1 MPLLTCLSRTW
12 AHIQG
17 NLFPWLTEQLGPLTE
32 THKRVVM
39 TLELAGV
46 EAFVQAWPGLPGRPP
61 HDRAALAR
69 AFVAK
74 AVLGLPT
81 TSMLI
86 ERLMVDRQLRRLCGW
101 EHPGQVPSEA
111 TFSRAFAE
119 FARSALPDR
128 LHEALITRSYEDRLI
143 GHISRDATAIEAREK
158 PVKTAAPGAS
168 TSAEPLSKRQP
179 PKRKRGRPK
188 KGEVVEKKE
197 PRRLERQAAMSPA
210 MSLDEMLSDLPTHCA
225 VGTKRNAKGHT
236 TSWIGYKLHLDVAD
250 GDIPISAVLTSASLH
265 DSQVAIPLATMTA
278 CRVTNLYDLMDSAY
292 DAPEIEAKS
301 RALGHVPIIDRHPRN
316 VPGGKEAIA
325 AEARGR
331 RKAGY
336 VLAEDVRYNERSA
349 AERVNGRVKDD
360 FGGRHVR
367 VRGHAKVFCH
377 LMFGVLALTIDQLM
391 RLVT

>member
-1 MPLLTCLSRTW
+1 
-12 AHIQG
+12 
-17 NLFPWLTEQLGPLTE
+17 
-32 THKRVVM
+32 
-39 TLELAGV
+39 
-46 EAFVQAWPGLPGRPP
+46 
-61 HDRAALAR
+61 
-69 AFVAK
+69 VAK

-86 ERLMVDRQLRRLCGW
+86 ERLAVDKPLRRLCGW
-101 EHPGQVPSEA
+101 EHPGQVSSEA

-119 FARSALPDR
+119 FARSDFPGR
-128 LHEALITRSYEDRLI
+128 LHEALIKRSHEDRLV

-168 TSAEPLSKRQP
+168 STSAEPLSKRQP
-179 PKRKRGRPK
+179 AKRKRGRPR

-197 PRRLERQAAMSPA
+197 PRRLERQAA

-236 TSWIGYKLHLDVAD
+236 ASWIGYKLHLDVAD

-301 RALGHVPIIDRHPRN
+301 RALGHVPIIDRHPRS

-325 AEARGR
+325 AEARAR

-336 VLAEDVRYNERSA
+336 ALAEDLRYNERSA
-349 AERVNGRVKDD
+349 AERVNGRIKDD
-360 FGGRHVR
+360 FGARHVR

-377 LMFGVLALTIDQLM
+377 LMFGILALTINQLM